1 MSTSAISM
9 YVGDRSLERDLLARL
24 AVVEEQLTVV
34 SRSEHAFITEAA
46 QHVMKA
52 GGKRFRPMLVL
63 LAAQYG
69 DPSSPG
75 VVPSALAVEL
85 THLATLYHD
94 DVMDS
99 ADVRRGVPS
108 ANAKWSNS
116 IAILVGDFLFA
127 RASSVVS
134 ELGADAVRVQA
145 ATFARLVEGQI
156 RETTGP
162 AAGVDPYEHYLA
174 VVADK
179 TASLV
184 STSAYYGSRFSGA
197 PADVV
202 ELLTAFG
209 ERLGVAFQLSDD
221 VIDVASDSVETGK
234 TPGTDLREG
243 VMTLPVLLVQ
253 AKDDVAGRRLRQL
266 LHEDLSDDR
275 RHGEALELLRA
286 DAAMAEARAEV
297 TRRAESARQLLS
309 GLPPGPPT
317 DALYALCD
325 LVVSRTG

>member
-1 MSTSAISM
+1 MSTSSIGM
-9 YVGDRSLERDLLARL
+9 QVGDDGLERDLLAQL
-24 AVVEEQLTVV
+24 AVVEEQLAVV
-34 SRSEHAFITEAA
+34 SRSEHAFITGAA

-63 LAAQYG
+63 LAAHYG
-69 DPSSPG
+69 DPTASG

-99 ADVRRGVPS
+99 AEVRRGVPS
-108 ANAKWSNS
+108 ANAKWANS

-134 ELGADAVRVQA
+134 DLGADAVRVQA

-156 RETTGP
+156 RETAGP
-162 AAGVDPYEHYLA
+162 EPGVDPYEHYLA

-184 STSAYYGSRFSGA
+184 STSAYYGARFSGA
-197 PADVV
+197 PEGVV
-202 ELLTAFG
+202 SRLAKFG

-221 VIDVASDSVETGK
+221 VIDVTSDSADTGK

-243 VMTLPVLLVQ
+243 VPTLPVLLAQ
-253 AKDDVAGRRLRQL
+253 AKDDAAGRRLREL
-266 LHEDLSDDR
+266 LREDLTDDR

-286 DAAMAEARAEV
+286 DASMAEARAEV
-297 TRRAESARQLLS
+297 SRWSQSARELLS